1 VERNEP
7 SGRSIAVIGS
17 GVAGLT
23 AAYLLS
29 ARDRVT
35 LFEADSRRLSE
46 LNHGK
51 IVNAGAYHGWG
62 FHEDGAA
69 SDLRAAKRLGATW
82 PSSDRRG
89 EVVPC

>member
-17 GVAGLT
+17 RVAGLT

-29 ARDRVT
+29 ARNRVT

-46 LNHGK
+46 LNDGK

>member
-35 LFEADSRRLSE
+35 LFEADSRRLPE
-46 LNHGK
+46 LNDDK
-51 IVNAGAYHGWG
+51 IVDAGAYHGWG

-69 SDLRAAKRLGATW
+69 SELRAAKRLGATW